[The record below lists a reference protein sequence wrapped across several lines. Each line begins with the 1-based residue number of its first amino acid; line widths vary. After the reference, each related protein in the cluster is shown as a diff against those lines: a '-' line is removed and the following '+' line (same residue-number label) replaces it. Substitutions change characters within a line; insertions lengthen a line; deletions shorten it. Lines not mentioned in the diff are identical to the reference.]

1 MKAFAWF
8 DKSNTGRGK
17 PPYLQGYEDGY
28 MQLEMRD
35 GELYESEKDI
45 SHYTEG
51 YEDASMGKPNQLEEV
66 C

>member
-1 MKAFAWF
+1 MKAFQWF
-8 DKSNTGRGK
+8 DISNTGRRK

-45 SHYTEG
+45 NAYGEG
-51 YEDASMGKPNQLEEV
+51 YGDASEGLPNQLEQL
-66 C
+66 